1 MNQKE
6 ASWKATGY
14 RWGILKSPRLLSLAI
29 LESRMR
35 KNLHKFSE
43 SSPLLFMILL
53 PLSPQNVLRW
63 IKNVINME
71 LLYYTLLFVKWIR
84 LLLLSE
90 SRINNNEIFYV
101 YKKTLKMVVVLV
113 LLSVCHRKNKT
124 EILSW

>member
-1 MNQKE
+1 
-6 ASWKATGY
+6 
-14 RWGILKSPRLLSLAI
+14 
-29 LESRMR
+29 
-35 KNLHKFSE
+35 
-43 SSPLLFMILL
+43 MILL

-71 LLYYTLLFVKWIR
+71 LLYCTLLFVKWIT

-90 SRINNNEIFYV
+90 SRIKDNEIFYV

-124 EILSW
+124 EILS